1 MEQDPRYNN
10 NEWNNNNFPQQPY
23 QPTIIVG
30 EREQKGSSNLA
41 VTSLVLGILAI
52 LMSIFLFWAFY
63 IAFVMGAIG
72 LIMGIVSI
80 AQHREGKGM
89 AVAGIIT
96 SAIGL
101 LISLVLGFLIILGLA
116 MMAA

>member
-1 MEQDPRYNN
+1 MEQDSRYNN
-10 NEWNNNNFPQQPY
+10 NNDWNNTPQQPY

-30 EREQKGSSNLA
+30 EREQKGGSNLA

-52 LMSIFLFWAFY
+52 LLSILLFWAFY
-63 IAFVMGAIG
+63 IAFILGVIG

-80 AQHREGKGM
+80 AQHREGKGL

-96 SAIGL
+96 SSIGL
-101 LISLVLGFLIILGLA
+101 LISLVIGFLIILGLA